1 MKYVLVIGDG
11 MADFPVEEL
20 SGKTPLQAAKK
31 PVIDRLA
38 GQGLVGEVRT
48 VPRGVYLAALVR
60 ICSSTKENHFLSVR
74 TVPGRELI
82 CSVVLF

>member
-1 MKYVLVIGDG
+1 MPR
-11 MADFPVEEL
+11 PVSSTTSV
-20 SGKTPLQAAKK
+20 SGES
-31 PVIDRLA
+31 LA
-38 GQGLVGEVRT
+38 RYTRT

-74 TVPGRELI
+74 TVPGRKLI

>member
-38 GQGLVGEVRT
+38 GRGWWARCAPCRAAC
-48 VPRGVYLAALVR
+48 PRAA
-60 ICSSTKENHFLSVR
+60 IPPF
-74 TVPGRELI
+74 
-82 CSVVLF
+82 

>member
-20 SGKTPLQAAKK
+20 GGRTPLDAANK

-38 GQGLVGEVRT
+38 AGT
-48 VPRGVYLAALVR
+48 VTPTALYD
-60 ICSSTKENHFLSVR
+60 
-74 TVPGRELI
+74 
-82 CSVVLF
+82 VVQDWL